1 MKTVLYVDDNDEI
14 IEIVNIALV
23 KSNYHLITEN
33 NPQHA
38 LAVCIDK
45 KPDLVLMDINMP
57 GMDGFE
63 ISRQL
68 REKGFDN
75 PIIILTAS
83 EIAADKQKAK
93 TAGCT
98 DYILKTV
105 DMQNV
110 GQIIDHYIGEAGE
123 IGSN

>member
-14 IEIVNIALV
+14 LEIVNIV
-23 KSNYHLITEN
+23 MSKSNYNLIAEN
-33 NPQHA
+33 NSQNA
-38 LAVCIDK
+38 IKTCLDK

-63 ISRQL
+63 ITKQL
-68 REKGFDN
+68 REKNFDN

-83 EIAADKQKAK
+83 ESSADRQKAK
-93 TAGCT
+93 AAGCT

-110 GQIIDHYIGEAGE
+110 GQIVDRYIGEAGE
-123 IGSN
+123 LSI

>member
-14 IEIVNIALV
+14 IEIVSIVLSN
-23 KSNYHLITEN
+23 SNYHLITEN
-33 NPQHA
+33 NSKNA
-38 LAVCIDK
+38 INICLDK
-45 KPDLVLMDINMP
+45 KPALVLMDISMP
-57 GMDGFE
+57 DMDGFE
-63 ISRQL
+63 VSKQL

-83 EIAADKQKAK
+83 ESAADRQKAK
-93 TAGCT
+93 AAGCT

-110 GQIIDHYIGEAGE
+110 GQIIDRYIGEAGE
-123 IGSN
+123 LSA

>member
-14 IEIVNIALV
+14 IEIVNIVLS
-23 KSNYHLITEN
+23 KSSYNLITEN
-33 NPQHA
+33 NSQNA
-38 LAVCIDK
+38 IQVCLEK

-57 GMDGFE
+57 GLDGFE
-63 ISRQL
+63 ISKQL
-68 REKGFDN
+68 REKGFKN

-83 EIAADKQKAK
+83 ESAADKQKAK
-93 TAGCT
+93 SAGCT

-110 GQIIDHYIGEAGE
+110 GQIIDRYIGEMGE
-123 IGSN
+123 LDT